1 MAPVSWSAVTHGHF
15 LRPEDGM
22 EDPEETHQAQTALNL
37 YLWGLSCW
45 MYQTRSH
52 VIWTRG
58 HQPLLPSELEAG
70 VSGQAGCSP
79 VESETLRSYG
89 QREQVRTMG
98 VAASCID

>member
-37 YLWGLSCW
+37 FLRGLSCW

-58 HQPLLPSELEAG
+58 HQPLPPLRAGGWGLRAGRLLPSG
-70 VSGQAGCSP
+70 VRNTLKLWAKRT
-79 VESETLRSYG
+79 SENYG
-89 QREQVRTMG
+89 G
-98 VAASCID
+98 SSILH